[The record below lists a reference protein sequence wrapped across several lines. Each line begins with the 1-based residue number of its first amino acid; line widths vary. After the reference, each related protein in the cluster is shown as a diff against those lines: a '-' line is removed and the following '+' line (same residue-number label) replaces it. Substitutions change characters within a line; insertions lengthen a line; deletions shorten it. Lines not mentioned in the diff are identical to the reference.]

1 MGKHGELA
9 NSKPSAFKR
18 EKEAA
23 RELSTIHFILNS
35 QKKNKT
41 ERNKQ
46 THFKNTEKTSKAN
59 NSQKGSVSNQLSHFL
74 Q

>member
-9 NSKPSAFKR
+9 NGRPSAYK
-18 EKEAA
+18 KENEA
-23 RELSTIHFILNS
+23 RELSVIHFLLNS
-35 QKKNKT
+35 QKHP

-46 THFKNTEKTSKAN
+46 THFKNTEKTNKTN
-59 NSQKGSVSNQLSHFL
+59 NSQKGSVNNELSHSF